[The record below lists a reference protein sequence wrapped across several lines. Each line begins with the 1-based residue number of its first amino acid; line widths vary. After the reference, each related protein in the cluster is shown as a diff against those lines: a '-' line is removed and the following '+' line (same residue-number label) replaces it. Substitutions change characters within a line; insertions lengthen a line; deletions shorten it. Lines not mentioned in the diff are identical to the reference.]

1 MPTITETNDARRAT
15 QSLATASTQG
25 RAIVSNQVVSERDKK
40 IVELLCDG
48 HTIEQVAA
56 KYNTT
61 VREVQTAAERQAV
74 LLQIE
79 LSRPEN
85 KEAAIGIEL
94 SKIDRLTAFWE
105 FDATFGKNI
114 EAAKF
119 LLTCLQER
127 AKRLNLYPATQSES
141 KNVNINVETQMIHA
155 GKNELVRFVQGK
167 INSDRAAI
175 EATTEKQ
182 DQDTEPETEVFLSP
196 AITPTPT
203 TITK

>member
-1 MPTITETNDARRAT
+1 MNATETAEKQRVS
-15 QSLATASTQG
+15 QSLAVNSTQG
-25 RAIVSNQVVSERDKK
+25 RAIVSNQAVSERDKK

-48 HTIEQVAA
+48 HTLEQVAA

-61 VREVQTAAERQAV
+61 TREVQIAAERQAV

-105 FDATFGKNI
+105 FDATYGKNI

-119 LLTCLQER
+119 MLTCYQER
-127 AKRLNLYPATQSES
+127 AKRLNLYPAAQSES
-141 KNVNINVETQMIHA
+141 KSININVEAQGMIHS
-155 GKNELVRFVQGK
+155 GKSELQRFIQSR
-167 INSDRAAI
+167 INSNENQNQAVI
-175 EATTEKQ
+175 EA
-182 DQDTEPETEVFLSP
+182 ETIE
-196 AITPTPT
+196 ITPSPTPA
-203 TITK
+203 TK

>member
-1 MPTITETNDARRAT
+1 MATTTEINEKQRVA
-15 QSLATASTQG
+15 QSLAVNSVQG
-25 RAIVSNQVVSERDKK
+25 RSIVSSQVISERDKR

-48 HTIEQVAA
+48 HTLEQVAA
-56 KYNTT
+56 RYNTT

-105 FDATFGKNI
+105 FDATYGKNI

-119 LLTCLQER
+119 MLTCYQER

-141 KNVNINVETQMIHA
+141 KSININVEAQGMIHS
-155 GKNELVRFVQGK
+155 GKSELQRFIQGRLTNK
-167 INSDRAAI
+167 QEQEENQAQEVI
-175 EATTEKQ
+175 EA
-182 DQDTEPETEVFLSP
+182 VSVSP
-196 AITPTPT
+196 SPLPTPV
-203 TITK
+203 TK